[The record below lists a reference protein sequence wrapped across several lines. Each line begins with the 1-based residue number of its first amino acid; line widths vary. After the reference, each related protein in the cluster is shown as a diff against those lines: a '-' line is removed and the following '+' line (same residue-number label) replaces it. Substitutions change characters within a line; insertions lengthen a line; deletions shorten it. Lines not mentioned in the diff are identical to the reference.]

1 MRASLKLPYEP
12 EYGSV
17 TPARCVLL
25 EFNVV
30 SPRCRARLASHLAP
44 TQRLRHRIEMTA
56 IYRGMDRATLDA
68 AYDNTGAVADSQDY
82 RAHWWE
88 ASAAIRAQPQ
98 SKLDVR
104 YGARPRAA
112 LDYFPS
118 GATHAPLFV
127 FIHGGYWQ
135 RNEKERFSFIVPGP
149 RAHGINVAI
158 PGYTL
163 APDARLTDIVAEIRQ
178 ALTFLVDCAGELG
191 FDRRNIYIGGW
202 SAGGHLATVVVEHP
216 AVRGAIPISG
226 IFDLEPI
233 ALGVLNEKL
242 QLSTEEIAKLSP
254 LRNLAQGS
262 PPLSL
267 FVGAAELPELK
278 LQSEDYAK
286 AARGR
291 ELPVTLTILPNHHH
305 FSILDELA
313 RSDGTL
319 VEALRDLIKLAG

>member
-1 MRASLKLPYEP
+1 
-12 EYGSV
+12 
-17 TPARCVLL
+17 
-25 EFNVV
+25 
-30 SPRCRARLASHLAP
+30 
-44 TQRLRHRIEMTA
+44 MTA

-82 RAHWWE
+82 RAHWWG

-202 SAGGHLATVVVEHP
+202 SAGGHLATVLVEHS

-242 QLSTEEIAKLSP
+242 QLSAEEIAKLSP

-291 ELPVTLTILPNHHH
+291 GLPVTLTILPNHHH

-313 RSDGTL
+313 RADGAL

>member
-1 MRASLKLPYEP
+1 
-12 EYGSV
+12 
-17 TPARCVLL
+17 
-25 EFNVV
+25 
-30 SPRCRARLASHLAP
+30 
-44 TQRLRHRIEMTA
+44 MTA

-178 ALTFLVDCAGELG
+178 ALSFLANRADDLG
-191 FDRRNIYIGGW
+191 FDRSNIYIGGW
-202 SAGGHLATVVVEHP
+202 SAGGHLTAVVVDHP
-216 AVRGAIPISG
+216 AVCGAIPISG

-242 QLSTEEIAKLSP
+242 QLSAEEVTQLSP
-254 LRNLAQGS
+254 LKNLPQRS
-262 PPLSL
+262 PPLRL

-278 LQSEDYAK
+278 RQSEEYAK
-286 AARGR
+286 AAHERG
-291 ELPVTLTILPNHHH
+291 LPLSLTILPGHHH

-313 RSDGTL
+313 RSDGALTDAL
-319 VEALRDLIKLAG
+319 VDLIETVGSRDPNIQNRA